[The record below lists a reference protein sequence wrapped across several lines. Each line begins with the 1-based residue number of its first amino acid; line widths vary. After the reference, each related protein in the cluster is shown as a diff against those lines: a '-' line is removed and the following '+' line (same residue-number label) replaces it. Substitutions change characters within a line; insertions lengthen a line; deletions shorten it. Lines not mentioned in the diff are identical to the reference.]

1 MTPNTAPETAT
12 YRVRFRFRVQVK
24 LNISDPEYRFKIA
37 DKDAVLSSPVT
48 EMPIRESEWL
58 HLNVRGFETQAE
70 AELFGRRLKTAAQI
84 SSIVSRQGI
93 DPGVDLPTASFS
105 QAITDARSALR
116 LRRR

>member
-1 MTPNTAPETAT
+1 MDVRRPEYLKMTPNTAPETAT

-70 AELFGRRLKTAAQI
+70 AVPASTDGTGAGVGSLGIGSLK
-84 SSIVSRQGI
+84 GH
-93 DPGVDLPTASFS
+93 
-105 QAITDARSALR
+105 DA
-116 LRRR
+116 